1 MNGNGSWTSEDNA
14 AREALTR
21 GAWILGGLMLV
32 GSTLAWITTL
42 PPGSVAISVGAFGLS
57 LALILALMSGHHPW
71 ARFGAANTVTLVR
84 AALVAVL
91 LGFVGAG
98 AQAELAWYAVGIATL
113 AGSLDALDG
122 FLARRLGTASAFGA
136 RFDLEVD
143 AALVMV
149 LSVLVWQSDQAGP
162 WVLLAGLM
170 RYLFALAGVVWP
182 WLRAPLPPS
191 VRRQGVCVVQV
202 VALTV
207 CLAPIVAVPWGS
219 ALAALALATLAGSFL
234 IDVQWLARAS
244 GRALGGKH
252 CVSH

>member
-1 MNGNGSWTSEDNA
+1 MNGDGTSISRGNA
-14 AREALTR
+14 AREALLR
-21 GAWILGGLMLV
+21 GVWILGGLILV
-32 GSTLAWITTL
+32 ASLLAWLVSL
-42 PPGSVAISVGAFGLS
+42 PTRSVAIGVGAFGLS
-57 LALILALMSGHHPW
+57 LVLILGLMPGHHPLE
-71 ARFGAANTVTLVR
+71 RFGAANTMTLVR

-98 AQAELAWYAVGIATL
+98 AEAELAWYAVGIATL

-122 FLARRLGTASAFGA
+122 YLARRLGTASAFGA

-149 LSVLVWQSDQAGP
+149 LSVLVWQLDQAGP
-162 WVLLAGLM
+162 WVLLVGLM
-170 RYLFALAGVVWP
+170 RYLFALAGVARP

-207 CLAPIVAVPWGS
+207 CLAPVVPVLWSS
-219 ALAALALATLAGSFL
+219 ALAALALAALAGSFL
-234 IDVQWLARAS
+234 LDVHWLARES